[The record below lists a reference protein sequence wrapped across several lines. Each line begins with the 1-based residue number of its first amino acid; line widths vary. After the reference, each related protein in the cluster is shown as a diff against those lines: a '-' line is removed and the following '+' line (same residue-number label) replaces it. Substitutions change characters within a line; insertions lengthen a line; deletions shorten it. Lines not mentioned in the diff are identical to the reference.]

1 MNESTLNRNSDFID
15 GVEKD
20 ITFCEIDEWFD
31 YLVHDQVKR
40 SMKNGATT
48 SKAHDDV
55 EKLNH
60 DLKLAN
66 ESTPQHD
73 INELANQFFC
83 LERLHQLHEEKKIK
97 KCMLSACLHMT
108 KDFRQHVLK
117 YIGLDT
123 TNESLS

>member
-73 INELANQFFC
+73 INELANQMLC
-83 LERLHQLHEEKKIK
+83 LENCTNCMKRKRLKN
-97 KCMLSACLHMT
+97 AC
-108 KDFRQHVLK
+108 
-117 YIGLDT
+117 
-123 TNESLS
+123 